1 MNVYSH
7 RINGETYLVKFTT
20 SRPAGTYGTCSDPR
34 EPERI
39 ILIDSRLRG
48 ERLKSV
54 ILHEF
59 SHASNWFR
67 CEEEV
72 QAFSHDTA
80 AFLSRPEIEDR
91 FNL

>member
-7 RINGETYLVKFTT
+7 RIKGETYLIKFTT
-20 SRPAGTYGTCSDPR
+20 KLPAGIDGTCSDPR

-48 ERLKSV
+48 ARLKST

-59 SHASNWFR
+59 RHAANWWSDETEVSHY
-67 CEEEV
+67 
-72 QAFSHDTA
+72 SHDTA